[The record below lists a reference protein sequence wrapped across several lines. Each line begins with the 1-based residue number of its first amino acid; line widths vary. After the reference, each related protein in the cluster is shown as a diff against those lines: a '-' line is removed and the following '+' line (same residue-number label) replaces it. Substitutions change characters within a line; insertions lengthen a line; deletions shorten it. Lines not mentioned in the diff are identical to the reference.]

1 MQVLGQYDK
10 NISEALSSKLKAK
23 VTMKGHLKTYSNCDD
38 VWTLSVTNSIF
49 KCDLETI
56 TITGKVKIVACSNRR
71 AGE

>member
-1 MQVLGQYDK
+1 KV
-10 NISEALSSKLKAK
+10 KAK
-23 VTMKGHLKTYSNCDD
+23 VAIKGHLKTYRNCDD

-56 TITGKVKIVACSNRR
+56 TITGKVKVVACSNRR